1 MSNNSKDYVRLKI
14 FLILFLIFYFVAGLS
29 TEIFLPGKEKNLPPF
44 FSWFLFD
51 RVPNDKNLTEYKV
64 RILEY
69 NNKALN
75 PPVFFDQAHGIID
88 NPQSP
93 KMRILIQ
100 RLGQSMERKSEDES
114 LRLRRL
120 LEQVYLPQN
129 LRYEI
134 VIVTY
139 DPILRFKTGQFEI
152 KILGEFKK
160 E

>member
-1 MSNNSKDYVRLKI
+1 MKEYQRLKI
-14 FLILFLIFYFVAGLS
+14 ALIAFLIFYFVAGLS
-29 TEIFLPGKEKNLPPF
+29 TEIFLPEKEKNLPPF

-51 RVPNDKNLTEYKV
+51 RVPNQNALNQYTL
-64 RILEY
+64 RLLEY
-69 NNKALN
+69 EGKKLT
-75 PPVFFDQAHGIID
+75 PPVFFNEAYGIIE

-100 RLGQSMERKSEDES
+100 SLGQSMERKSEDES
-114 LRLRRL
+114 LRLRKT

-139 DPILRFKTGQFEI
+139 DPILRFKTGLLEI
-152 KILGEFKK
+152 KVLGEFEK